1 MHCRSGPR
9 PRLPVSQ
16 PRMKVERVV
25 CASLR
30 GALIPANGTIET
42 VPVGSLRAPADR
54 RVTTLT
60 GLLRSAGTRYTGGVR
75 ASERPR
81 YNPTQGPPKKRGRSS
96 LSLGPS
102 GEGPRGQMSAHHGSL
117 RLFARPP
124 ARLHSPHQSSRASL
138 STRACVRAYVCPRTP
153 SQRGRTHAYVTPR
166 VPSTLTG
173 IAYPSWV
180 FLVAAGC
187 LGRI

>member
-1 MHCRSGPR
+1 M
-9 PRLPVSQ
+9 
-16 PRMKVERVV
+16 

-42 VPVGSLRAPADR
+42 VPVGSLRAPADHS
-54 RVTTLT
+54 T
-60 GLLRSAGTRYTGGVR
+60 GLLHSAGTRYTGGVR
-75 ASERPR
+75 ARERPR

-102 GEGPRGQMSAHHGSL
+102 GEGPRGQMSAHDPCV
-117 RLFARPP
+117 RPSTCALTP
-124 ARLHSPHQSSRASL
+124 FVYSRASL
-138 STRACVRAYVCPRTP
+138 SARACVSASVCTYTLPR
-153 SQRGRTHAYVTPR
+153 RRTHAYVTPL